1 MAAIAILRALYTD
14 HRHQYS
20 RKHPPFGHTLSED
33 IHPQT
38 LHLCRNKS
46 IDIPYSKIEVFG
58 ATSVFNHPSSL
69 YPLPFVWDEC
79 PYSFC
84 EWERERRVG
93 GDPKFYGAQTFYEAQ
108 NTTEHK
114 YLGNTKFYGAQKFG
128 EYKILGS
135 TNMIVASQLL
145 GPLQGFLDHFKN
157 SRRIGKE
164 SDNPRS
170 GRFANEN
177 ISQLAMDNLP
187 SSTNRSAELGAVDFW
202 TGRAS

>member
-20 RKHPPFGHTLSED
+20 GKHPPFGHTLSED

-135 TNMIVASQLL
+135 TNMIDFERSSLSLVASQLL
-145 GPLQGFLDHFKN
+145 GPLQELSPNRK
-157 SRRIGKE
+157 RKRQPEVGKIRQRKYITT
-164 SDNPRS
+164 SH
-170 GRFANEN
+170 G
-177 ISQLAMDNLP
+177 
-187 SSTNRSAELGAVDFW
+187 
-202 TGRAS
+202 